1 MARKQNRQLS
11 VSGNNAIGA
20 RIEQLAAEHGL
31 SGLARRSST
40 AVSNIH
46 RYVNGGKVPAEFCAA
61 LAEQLHVSP
70 AWLLLGRGSTY
81 TTDVGEREVAVATG
95 MREIV
100 DAMNEASHMKLGS
113 LAQRR
118 DLKLLRDLADASTR
132 HNRLRERLTREV
144 EPVIREWLAALR
156 DSLNRFDHVR
166 GADLEEALER
176 LLGFTD
182 DAALIRDFDRLRA
195 QSAYIQGRRGEAVK
209 LQRRNLM
216 LLLAEGGELS
226 EIELRQCFN
235 LCVALSGLN
244 RAAEGKGVAEATL
257 ALRGHGKPTNAQ
269 VQLVQSMLA
278 AFELQLGNVSRA
290 VAIVEEIYPR
300 RLPEAAPNVE
310 LLQGMIMLRVNGFSA
325 ESVLRE
331 VSAGLPVFVEVL
343 RNLVFHEDA
352 EQLRHVLEFARGQDA
367 RLMPAA
373 ADLVTQ
379 GELIVRRKGRRATVD
394 LVTLEEGTEVERF
407 ESAALACQ
415 RARVTGHTSAVSLA
429 KRAHALMLQIP
440 REVCADVP
448 MLGLHARNVLAI
460 EHRDLRRPA
469 EAMRARISD
478 LLHAGFGMFR
488 KFAAQHGIE

>member
-1 MARKQNRQLS
+1 
-11 VSGNNAIGA
+11 
-20 RIEQLAAEHGL
+20 
-31 SGLARRSST
+31 
-40 AVSNIH
+40 
-46 RYVNGGKVPAEFCAA
+46 
-61 LAEQLHVSP
+61 
-70 AWLLLGRGSTY
+70 
-81 TTDVGEREVAVATG
+81 
-95 MREIV
+95 
-100 DAMNEASHMKLGS
+100 MNEASHMKLGS

-132 HNRLRERLTREV
+132 HNRLRERVTREV

-182 DAALIRDFDRLRA
+182 DATLIRDFDRLRA
-195 QSAYIQGRRGEAVK
+195 QSAYIQGRRAEAVK

-226 EIELRQCFN
+226 EIGLRQCFN

-244 RAAEGKGVAEATL
+244 RAAEGKGVAKATL
-257 ALRGHGKPTNAQ
+257 ALRGHGKPTTAQ

-278 AFELQLGNVSRA
+278 AFEMQLGNVSRA

-310 LLQGMIMLRVNGFSA
+310 LLKAMIMLRVNGFSS
-325 ESVLRE
+325 ESVLRD
-331 VSAGLPVFVEVL
+331 VSAGLPVFVELL

-352 EQLRHVLEFARGQDA
+352 DQLRHVLDFARAQDS
-367 RLMPAA
+367 RWMPAA
-373 ADLVTQ
+373 ADLATQ
-379 GELIVRRKGRRATVD
+379 GDLIVRMKGRRARRAKVELAMAD
-394 LVTLEEGTEVERF
+394 EGTEVERF
-407 ESAALACQ
+407 ESAAMACQ
-415 RARVTGHTSAVSLA
+415 RARLRGHASAVGLA

-440 REVCADVP
+440 GEVCADVP
-448 MLGLHARNVLAI
+448 MLGVHAKNVLAI
-460 EHRDLRRPA
+460 QHRDLRKPA
-469 EAMRARISD
+469 GTMRARISE

-488 KFAAQHGIE
+488 TFAAQHGIQ